1 MEKVRIKIC
10 GLSRPEDIAYVNE
23 AQPDYA
29 GFIINVPK
37 SIRSITLEQARELIG
52 NLSPQILP
60 VAVFRNNSQ
69 EEILAAAR
77 SGLFALIQLH
87 GHEGED
93 EDFIRRIQSETG
105 LPVIRAFNEKTMD
118 QAASCSADYI
128 LLDHA
133 SGGTGET
140 FDWSLAGALQRPF
153 FLAGGIGPDNIENA
167 VRRVHPW
174 AVDLSSKVET
184 DGHKD
189 REKIL
194 QVTDLVRKINKESG
208 GNA

>member
-1 MEKVRIKIC
+1 MDKVRIKIC
-10 GLSRPEDIAYVNE
+10 GLSRPEDIEYVNE
-23 AQPDYA
+23 AKPDYA
-29 GFIINVPK
+29 GFVINVPK
-37 SIRSITLEQARELIG
+37 SIRSVTLAQARELIG
-52 NLSPQILP
+52 NLSHQILP

-69 EEILAAAR
+69 EEILEAAR

-93 EDFIRRIQSETG
+93 EDFIRRIQREMG

-118 QAASCSADYI
+118 QAERSCADYI

-140 FDWSLAGALQRPF
+140 FDWALAGAIDRPF
-153 FLAGGIGPDNIENA
+153 FLAGGIGPDNIAEA
-167 VRRVHPW
+167 IRHVHPW

-184 DGHKD
+184 DGRKD

-194 QVTDLVRKINKESG
+194 SAVQAVRCSE
-208 GNA
+208 